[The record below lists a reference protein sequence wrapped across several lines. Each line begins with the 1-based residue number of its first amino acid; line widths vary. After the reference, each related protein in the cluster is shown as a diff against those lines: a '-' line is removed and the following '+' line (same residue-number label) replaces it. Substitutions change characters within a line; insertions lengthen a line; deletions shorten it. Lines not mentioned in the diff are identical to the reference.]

1 MRALLLTSLSAAL
14 LSGCLTTQ
22 ENPNYEFSSRY
33 EGDAAA
39 THQYATTTPAET
51 TTAQTVAATYDAGAY
66 TTGTAQPAYV
76 QSPTVAPTD
85 STYGSRDVS
94 GTPGFMAMQSSQQA
108 TAQANIQTQMEPSL
122 PAAQTVSMPQFAAA
136 GTPIAYDHSRNLI
149 VADTDVASPKMSDR
163 VRVLSGSGQSYT
175 VQPGDTVYSLSR
187 KSCVGVNV
195 IQSMNGLSADYG
207 IKIGQTL
214 RLPTTVC

>member
-14 LSGCLTTQ
+14 LGGCLTTQ

-33 EGDAAA
+33 EGDTTA
-39 THQYATTTPAET
+39 TQQYATTTPVAAPDAET
-51 TTAQTVAATYDAGAY
+51 VAVTYEAAS
-66 TTGTAQPAYV
+66 TQYV
-76 QSPTVAPTD
+76 QPVADQMTSTAPTD
-85 STYGSRDVS
+85 SAYGTRQVS
-94 GTPGFMAMQSSQQA
+94 GTPGFMAMQASQQA
-108 TAQANIQTQMEPSL
+108 TAQVNVQMEIAPSL
-122 PAAQTVSMPQFAAA
+122 PTAQTVSMPQMAAA

-149 VADTDVASPKMSDR
+149 VADADVTSPVMSET
-163 VRVLSGSGQSYT
+163 VRLLAGSGQSYT

-214 RLPTTVC
+214 RLPANVC